1 MMINEKLIGIANR
14 VANNSPF
21 QRMARNLRRL
31 FPAYLFIFV
40 PFLLFGTRNDLRLMF
55 WKVAVVGCGL
65 LVFHFTRKSMFP
77 YIDLSRS
84 LSRLKNHPTP
94 STAGDGAIFSALG
107 MAVLAEAVIIGA
119 LAFAIIIAMAEGL

>member
-14 VANNSPF
+14 VANASAI
-21 QRMARNLRRL
+21 RRTARNLRRL

-65 LVFHFTRKSMFP
+65 LIFHFTRKSMFP
-77 YIDLSRS
+77 YINLSRS
-84 LSRLKNHPTP
+84 LSHLRSHP
-94 STAGDGAIFSALG
+94 STAGGGASILACG
-107 MAVLAEAVIIGA
+107 MAVLAEALIIAA

>member
-1 MMINEKLIGIANR
+1 MMLNEKLIGIAKR
-14 VANNSPF
+14 VANASPI
-21 QRMARNLRRL
+21 RRTARNLKRL
-31 FPAYLFIFV
+31 FPTYLFIFV

-84 LSRLKNHPTP
+84 LSHLKSHP
-94 STAGDGAIFSALG
+94 STAGGGATILALG
-107 MAVLAEAVIIGA
+107 VAVLAEALIIAA

>member
-1 MMINEKLIGIANR
+1 MINEKLIGIATK
-14 VANNSPF
+14 VANASPIR
-21 QRMARNLRRL
+21 RMSRNLRRL

-84 LSRLKNHPTP
+84 LSHLKSHP
-94 STAGDGAIFSALG
+94 SSAGDGASILASG
-107 MAVLAEAVIIGA
+107 VAVMAEALIIAA